1 MNARGNANYVQNLSN
16 RFVFSDDIRK
26 TPFTPIIEKAGIVL
40 LPKKSSLM
48 FFLEEDYYKKIDV
61 MFISDFKP
69 LKDYNIGANYLCE
82 K

>member
-1 MNARGNANYVQNLSN
+1 
-16 RFVFSDDIRK
+16 
-26 TPFTPIIEKAGIVL
+26 
-40 LPKKSSLM
+40 M